1 MNAYKA
7 HLLNALT
14 LLIMGGW
21 GYFATKA
28 PTALVPVFIGVV
40 LLSISQGVK
49 NENKALA
56 HVAVVVTLLGLI
68 GIVMKPLMVALDS
81 DDLMKQIRVI
91 AMIVTSVIAMVFF
104 VKSFIDAGKARRAR
118 EAAEK

>member
-7 HLLNALT
+7 HLLNSLT

-21 GYFATKA
+21 GYFSTNA
-28 PTALVPVFIGVV
+28 PSSLVPVLIGVV

-56 HVAVVVTLLGLI
+56 HVAVVITLLGLI
-68 GIVMKPLMVALDS
+68 GIASKPLIAALAS
-81 DDLMKQIRVI
+81 DNLMKQIRVI
-91 AMIVTSVIAMVFF
+91 AMTVTSAIALVFF
-104 VKSFIDAGKARRAR
+104 IKSFIDAGKARRAR
-118 EAAEK
+118 EAANK

>member
-7 HLLNALT
+7 HLLNSLT

-68 GIVMKPLMVALDS
+68 GMAMKPLMVALGS

-91 AMIVTSVIAMVFF
+91 AMIATSVIALIFF

>member
-14 LLIMGGW
+14 LMIMGAW
-21 GYFATKA
+21 GYFSTNA
-28 PTALVPVFIGVV
+28 PTSLIPVFLGVV
-40 LLSISQGVK
+40 LLSFSQGVK

-56 HVAVVVTLLGLI
+56 HVAVIVTLLGLI
-68 GIVMKPLMVALDS
+68 AIVVKPLMVALNS
-81 DDLMKQIRVI
+81 DDLMKQIRTI
-91 AMIVTSVIAMVFF
+91 AMTVTSTIALIFF

-118 EAAEK
+118 EAANK

>member
-7 HLLNALT
+7 HLLNSIT
-14 LLIMGGW
+14 LLLMGGW

-28 PTALVPVFIGVV
+28 PSALVPVFIGVV
-40 LLSISQGVK
+40 LLSFSQGVK

-68 GIVMKPLMVALDS
+68 GIASKPLIAALSS

-91 AMIVTSVIAMVFF
+91 AMTVTSLIALIFF

>member
-14 LLIMGGW
+14 LLAMGGW

-40 LLSISQGVK
+40 LLSFSQGVK

-91 AMIVTSVIAMVFF
+91 AMIITSVIALVFF
-104 VKSFIDAGKARRAR
+104 VKSFIEAGKARRAK